1 MISHMISQLC
11 DITVWLWYHSQTMI
25 SHMMSCMYIMWCSS
39 TSYMMS
45 WVISHCDITIMWYH
59 RENTVISHVK
69 SQATKRLIISDITFI
84 FHIIC
89 DITYDITV
97 MCQWYHTVMS
107 HVITHLVLG
116 SSSRL
121 ARSGCRL
128 LNQLV
133 VVRGLKHK
141 PLVNARPLA
150 ATASGLGGVGGVGGN
165 CGCLAFDEW
174 PAGSHYCCTAAK
186 PPKLLRSRQR
196 PALPER
202 QRSAWNDPETRPCLA
217 ISKQKWPR

>member
-59 RENTVISHVK
+59 RENTVISHEK
-69 SQATKRLIISDITFI
+69 SQATKRLIICDITFI

-107 HVITHLVLG
+107 HVITHP
-116 SSSRL
+116 SSCPWLKLQASQSRL
-121 ARSGCRL
+121 PPAQPPCRCQRPEAQTPSQRPTPRRHRRRSGRRWRRRGERL
-128 LNQLV
+128 L
-133 VVRGLKHK
+133 
-141 PLVNARPLA
+141 
-150 ATASGLGGVGGVGGN
+150 
-165 CGCLAFDEW
+165 
-174 PAGSHYCCTAAK
+174 
-186 PPKLLRSRQR
+186 
-196 PALPER
+196 
-202 QRSAWNDPETRPCLA
+202 PCLRRMA
-217 ISKQKWPR
+217 RGQPLLLHCCKAA